1 MRAMFQLQS
10 VGELQARVEAER
22 DGRPFLLFRDAD
34 GSQQIVV
41 LPADGAVVPIGR
53 GPDCGVRLEWDRE
66 VSRVHAVLEP
76 VGGTWTVLDDGL
88 SSNGTFANGERIAGR
103 RRLADG
109 DVLTCGTVMLQ
120 YRNPGQAD
128 VPETVK
134 VRREGAERSG
144 LSPAQRRVLIALCK
158 PLLESAHGPPATNK
172 QIAAELHLSV
182 DAVKT
187 HLRRAAEV
195 LGVDDLPQNR
205 KRAELAWRALNSGVV
220 TPRELV

>member
-88 SSNGTFANGERIAGR
+88 SANGTYVNGARVLGR
-103 RRLADG
+103 RRLTDG
-109 DVLTCGTVMLQ
+109 DVIGCGTVLLQ
-120 YRNPGQAD
+120 YRNASEAAMPD
-128 VPETVK
+128 TVK
-134 VRREGAERSG
+134 TRTEASG
-144 LSPAQRRVLIALCK
+144 LSPAQR
-158 PLLESAHGPPATNK
+158 
-172 QIAAELHLSV
+172 
-182 DAVKT
+182 
-187 HLRRAAEV
+187 
-195 LGVDDLPQNR
+195 
-205 KRAELAWRALNSGVV
+205 
-220 TPRELV
+220 